1 MSQFDFSELGPDL
14 ILDAIESMGIYPE
27 SGLLPLNSYENRVYQ
42 FLAEDKKRYVVKF
55 YRPQR
60 WSNEQIIEEHRFSEE
75 LRQQD
80 IDAVAPMIIDGKT
93 LFEFGGHRFSLF
105 PSVGGRMF
113 ELDDLDHLE
122 RLGQLLGRIHNVSHT
137 SDFQVRDQIDIVQDL
152 TQAQDYLKQ
161 SGLIPRYLEEA
172 FFHDMSCMVELA
184 SENLPSNL
192 TNIRLHGDCH
202 AGNIL
207 WSPSQHEDSH
217 NENDAVLV
225 DFDDCITGPA
235 IQDIWMMLSGD
246 RSQQIL
252 QLDTLIEGYEMFRP
266 FNRAEFALIE
276 PLRARRMLMY
286 MTWLAKRWS
295 DPAFPRNFSW
305 FNTDKYWEQQVLA
318 LKEQLSALQQPLL
331 TLGY

>member
-1 MSQFDFSELGPDL
+1 MPQFDFSELGPDL
-14 ILDAIESMGIYPE
+14 ILDAIESTGIYPE

-42 FLAEDKKRYVVKF
+42 FLGEDKKRYVVKF

-60 WSNEQIIEEHRFSEE
+60 WSNEQIIEEHDFSIE
-75 LRQQD
+75 LAEQD
-80 IDAVAPMIIDGKT
+80 IEAVAPLSFDRKT
-93 LFEFGGHRFSLF
+93 LLEHGGHRFSVF

-122 RLGQLLGRIHNVSHT
+122 RLGQLLGRIHSVSDA
-137 SDFQVRDQIDIVQDL
+137 SDFQHRNKIDIATDL
-152 TQAQDYLKQ
+152 NEAASFLKE
-161 SGLIPRYLEEA
+161 SGLVPSYLHAA
-172 FFHDMSCMVELA
+172 FFPDLQKVVEL
-184 SENLPSNL
+184 SCERLPTQL
-192 TNIRLHGDCH
+192 KNIRLHGDCH
-202 AGNIL
+202 TGNIL
-207 WSPSQHEDSH
+207 WRTGSNTD
-217 NENDAVLV
+217 DAILV

-246 RSQQIL
+246 RAQQIL
-252 QLDTLIEGYEMFRP
+252 QLDTLLEGYEMFRP
-266 FNRAEFALIE
+266 FNHAEFAIIE

-318 LKEQLSALQQPLL
+318 LKEQLSAIQQPHLK
-331 TLGY
+331 LGF